1 MTPRMTPRTT
11 PRSTH
16 APWFLLAVVL
26 VACAAGPAAAVRVN
40 VTNCLPDWYQSSSPP
55 YLQWQPLYAD
65 AAFDTVQDSHNLRLT
80 VWGNVTGSME
90 RVQLPPPSDDYW
102 RNPKETKG
110 KIVDTAD
117 ADADDKR
124 ATTLFQR
131 VRVLTYEPWH
141 YRESFCSSGVKNGTC
156 PLGPVFDV
164 DPDKA
169 NFVQGLVPSVAL
181 SHDFYSSYAFASF
194 AATMLIIYGNHNG
207 TNIACM
213 SATITPD
220 LGGLSKTL
228 RFLPLVILGFTAF
241 AVTIA
246 GALSPWGTTNML
258 HWSTNYGRDVDL
270 LRLVTP
276 GFGDCL
282 QYIQFIFLTGGLSLS
297 YPGFYQPVVS
307 QVAWSSLVFNES
319 LVTRGP
325 SWQSVVDGI
334 YVTDAGYG
342 LHQLGQ
348 LAGMSRS
355 ADMWPGMMVWLCAM
369 VAGVFALSQA
379 GFLVQWL
386 WRRVKGIAEEDL
398 RAKKMPFSM
407 GNVVR
412 IVFNYMLMPIV
423 ALSTFQLVVARES
436 PPYVVALAVVT
447 LVLLL
452 AFAIWIL
459 LAIVQTRPK
468 SVLFDDLPTALRY
481 GPLYNTFA
489 DEAAGFALIPI
500 VVNVMRGIAIGAVQP
515 SGVAQVVLL
524 AICEVIQLFT
534 LHAFRPFESS
544 TSMNAYHSLF
554 CVLRAITI
562 MLMVAFVPSL
572 GVTEGPKGW
581 IGYAMLLIHGV
592 VLVLGFFLTALQTVI
607 EVVARMLGAGSDDR
621 TGLTR
626 GGLGKI
632 FGMRQLSRRVTHREE
647 PWRASQVSTQA
658 MLDSRNGYIMATPR
672 ARSSSTLAAH
682 HRHRSSSALDSV
694 DVYSSAHRNVATSAS
709 SYLPGTPA
717 ETTTFSFLE
726 PPSHARRSMPAA
738 LEASDPYY
746 RPPRR
751 RRETYKDVLPPD
763 MATVSLD
770 ANKAVQ
776 QTLAPMADAPDTPDE
791 SRGLTSAPL
800 GGNLASMH
808 IPANRP
814 DYMTREVDYYY
825 GVRGPA
831 LNSEGPGRKLGTGP
845 ADPTGP
851 VATATAWLRS
861 LFTAKTKEK
870 SKGFEVVRSSRMP
883 PAMVRNGGF
892 GDETPPEGIPVAM
905 GVLRNGP
912 IESDDDDDGGA
923 PRSRPRSNRGP
934 DHLLTDAGDPRA
946 SDVDDESE
954 ERVRQLRAADDDA
967 RISRSEDSA
976 GLDVP
981 SVTEA
986 KTLMEPQVGIALST
1000 GEAAVEHHL
1009 GLPQAS
1015 GLPFERPASQRRLS
1029 SKSSLDFPGE
1039 LVDMS
1044 FGGATGERPAS
1055 YGMVPHLE
1063 INRVDPELPMDDLL
1077 GSSAEVIDNS
1087 CADKTA

>member
-1 MTPRMTPRTT
+1 MARRC
-11 PRSTH
+11 
-16 APWFLLAVVL
+16 LLVVVML
-26 VACAAGPAAAVRVN
+26 VACGAGPAAAVRVN
-40 VTNCLPDWYQSSSPP
+40 VTNCLPEWHQSSSPP

-65 AAFDTVQDSHNLRLT
+65 AAFDTVKDSHKLRLT

-90 RVQLPPPSDDYW
+90 RIQLPPPSDDYW
-102 RNPKETKG
+102 RNAKETKG

-117 ADADDKR
+117 PDADDKR

-141 YRESFCSSGVKNGTC
+141 NRTSFCSSGLDNGTC
-156 PLGPVFDV
+156 PLGPVFGLDV
-164 DPDKA
+164 GEA
-169 NFVQGLVPSVAL
+169 NFAQGLVPSVTL

-194 AATMLIIYGNHNG
+194 AATMLIIYGNHEG
-207 TNIACM
+207 TNIGCM

-228 RFLPLVILGFTAF
+228 RFLPLAILGFTAF

-325 SWQSVVDGI
+325 AWQSVVDGI

-342 LHQLGQ
+342 LHQLAQ
-348 LAGMSRS
+348 LAGMSGS
-355 ADMWPGMMVWLCAM
+355 ADLWPGMMVWLCAM
-369 VAGVFALSQA
+369 VAGVFVLSQG

-436 PPYVVALAVVT
+436 PPYAVALAVVT

-452 AFAIWIL
+452 GFAIWIL

-592 VLVLGFFLTALQTVI
+592 VLLLGFLLTALQTVI
-607 EVVARMLGAGSDDR
+607 EVVARMLGAGSHDG
-621 TGLTR
+621 TGLRR

-632 FGMRQLSRRVTHREE
+632 FGMRQLSRRVTHRGE
-647 PWRASQVSTQA
+647 PWRASQVSTQG
-658 MLDSRNGYIMATPR
+658 MLDSRNGYMMATAR
-672 ARSSSTLAAH
+672 ARSTSTLAPQR
-682 HRHRSSSALDSV
+682 RHRSSSALDSV
-694 DVYSSAHRNVATSAS
+694 DVYSGAHGNVATSAS

-717 ETTTFSFLE
+717 ETTTFSFLG
-726 PPSHARRSMPAA
+726 PPNQARRCMPVA

-746 RPPRR
+746 RPPRP
-751 RRETYKDVLPPD
+751 RRETYKDVLPPRR
-763 MATVSLD
+763 SLD
-770 ANKAVQ
+770 ANMQ
-776 QTLAPMADAPDTPDE
+776 PGLGPMADAADTAD
-791 SRGLTSAPL
+791 L
-800 GGNLASMH
+800 GNLASMH

-861 LFTAKTKEK
+861 LFTPKTKEK

-912 IESDDDDDGGA
+912 IESDDDDDDDDGSSA
-923 PRSRPRSNRGP
+923 SKPPCSRGP
-934 DHLLTDAGDPRA
+934 DDLVSDAGEPCA
-946 SDVDDESE
+946 SHAHEAL
-954 ERVRQLRAADDDA
+954 ERVRP
-967 RISRSEDSA
+967 SPTEDRA
-976 GLDVP
+976 GLGVP
-981 SVTEA
+981 LATGANTEA
-986 KTLMEPQVGIALST
+986 
-1000 GEAAVEHHL
+1000 EHHL
-1009 GLPQAS
+1009 ALPQAS
-1015 GLPFERPASQRRLS
+1015 GLPFERTASQRRLS
-1029 SKSSLDFPGE
+1029 SKSSLDFAGE
-1039 LVDMS
+1039 LVDVS
-1044 FGGATGERPAS
+1044 LAAATGERPAS

-1063 INRVDPELPMDDLL
+1063 INRVDPELPMGDLL

-1087 CADKTA
+1087 CPDKPT